1 MLLTLDSDRPRTAGV
16 AAEGD
21 LLHTD
26 RVSVAPAW
34 SSTTPRP
41 LRLALLQLGAAV
53 LVLGLILIAVV
64 ADQAPG
70 TLGPYAVTM
79 SVAWLY
85 VGAGL
90 LAWSRRPANRFGF
103 LIIWGGLAII
113 AGSLGATGVPSLVAF
128 ATAVATVPLAV
139 LVHILHAYPSGRLST
154 RSSRVIV
161 LAGYVVCLVFQA
173 PLYLYRATPAPYDQ
187 LEVADR
193 PDLLA
198 WGHLVQ
204 VLAGS
209 AVMLATVVVLVGRL
223 RRADPRRRRALAPVY
238 GYGIAVVLLI
248 PISANLLTSVLG
260 LSRDFVFPLQ
270 LLALAGV
277 PVVFTLAL
285 HRGGFARTGEIEEL
299 GVWLSTAESGRVP
312 LAAALARVLGDDSVR
327 LIFWR
332 ADRGAYVHANGDPAE
347 PSTGHGRGLVEIER
361 QGERVGA
368 IDYDATLHADPAR
381 VRSAGRVI
389 AIAVDHERVTAELR
403 ASQQELRRSR
413 ERIVKAADDERRR
426 IARNLHDGL
435 QVRLV
440 LLALQAQQV
449 AEDARSAAETR
460 EAVTAVRVGIDAAAA
475 ELRDLVH
482 AVLPAALIERG
493 LCAATEDLVDH
504 VPVPTR
510 LEMSVSEGSLSAVIE
525 STAYFVVA
533 EALTNALKHARP
545 TAMVVQLARVDGH
558 LRVEVSDDGIGGADF
573 RAGSGLGGLTDRV
586 ETLGGRLQVIS
597 PARQGT
603 RIIAELPCAS

>member
-1 MLLTLDSDRPRTAGV
+1 MTTERD
-16 AAEGD
+16 
-21 LLHTD
+21 LHTD
-26 RVSVAPAW
+26 PVSVTPVW

-53 LVLGLILIAVV
+53 ALLGLILIAVV
-64 ADQAPG
+64 ADESPESV
-70 TLGPYAVTM
+70 GPYAAFVL
-79 SVAWLY
+79 VAWLY

-103 LIIWGGLAII
+103 LIIWGGLAIM
-113 AGSLGATGVPSLVAF
+113 ASSLDATGLPSLVAVGTIA
-128 ATAVATVPLAV
+128 ATLPLAV
-139 LVHILHAYPSGRLST
+139 LVHVLHAYPSGRLAT

-161 LAGYVVCLVFQA
+161 IAGYVVCLVLQA
-173 PLYLYRATPAPYDQ
+173 PLYLFGASPAPYDG
-187 LEVADR
+187 LLVADR
-193 PDLLA
+193 PDLVAL
-198 WGHLVQ
+198 GHVVQ
-204 VLAGS
+204 VVAGC
-209 AVMLATVVVLVGRL
+209 AVMVATVVILVGRL

-238 GYGIAVVLLI
+238 GYGIAVVLFI
-248 PISANLLTSVLG
+248 PTSANLLTSVG
-260 LSRDFVFPLQ
+260 LPPGLVSPLQ
-270 LLALAGV
+270 VLAVAGV

-285 HRGGFARTGEIEEL
+285 QWGGFARTGELEEL
-299 GVWLSTAESGRVP
+299 GIWLSTIESGRIP
-312 LAAALARVLGDDSVR
+312 LAAALARALGDDSVR

-332 ADRGAYVHANGDPAE
+332 ADRDAYVHANGDPAE
-347 PSTGHGRGLVEIER
+347 PSTGRGRGLVEIER
-361 QGERVGA
+361 HGERVGA
-368 IDYDATLHADPAR
+368 IDYDATLHTDPAQ

-403 ASQQELRRSR
+403 ASRQELLRSR
-413 ERIVKAADDERRR
+413 ERIVKAGDDERRR

-449 AEDARSAAETR
+449 ADDTGSAPATR
-460 EAVTAVRVGIDAAAA
+460 AAVTAVRVGIDAAAA

-504 VPVPTR
+504 VPIPTR
-510 LEMSVSEGSLSAVIE
+510 LEMAVPESSLSPVVE

-533 EALTNALKHARP
+533 EALTNALKHAR
-545 TAMVVQLARVDGH
+545 ASALMVQLARVEEH
-558 LRVEVSDDGIGGADF
+558 LRVEVSDDGIGGADL

-586 ETLGGRLQVIS
+586 ETLGGRLHVIS
-597 PARQGT
+597 PVRQGT